1 MVVLVG
7 IIAEKK
13 AQKIH
18 DEYQAWFWDEEFKI
32 VLKALSTI
40 TLRQSNLNPYLE
52 VYRTLL
58 YSNICLSMQDTVK
71 TIIKIMFIIII
82 TRELSIICY
91 YHIIV
96 TIIIN
101 HLYGLIMDPYSNQFS
116 VGLIAQRVDL

>member
-1 MVVLVG
+1 
-7 IIAEKK
+7 
-13 AQKIH
+13 
-18 DEYQAWFWDEEFKI
+18 
-32 VLKALSTI
+32 
-40 TLRQSNLNPYLE
+40 
-52 VYRTLL
+52 
-58 YSNICLSMQDTVK
+58 
-71 TIIKIMFIIII
+71 MFIIII